1 MPEKSQLGPTGE
13 ASPFG
18 VRLVEFGYL
27 FQDGSKRMAT
37 EPSGGGIWVYQ
48 KTRLDNGIRVV
59 TEYIPHVRSVTIGFW
74 FKTGSRDE
82 DIDYNGV
89 SHFIE
94 HMIFKGTKTRSAR
107 QIAETIDAS
116 GGQLNAFT
124 SKEHT
129 CFYARVLDDH
139 MELAVE
145 ILSDMVLNSEFS
157 QTELEKEKCVIL
169 EEIHSYEDTP
179 DELVHDMFAEAA
191 LTGHVLGKGI
201 LGNAATISRLTR
213 DQLLDYMHT
222 HYTADNLVVAA
233 AGNVLHDQVVETVA
247 RYLSSFG
254 GRSTTGAFL
263 NSEVAHSH
271 DLVRYKDS
279 ELIHMCIGSH
289 GYNRNCPQQYAI
301 FVLDMAIG
309 GGMSSRLF
317 QELREERGL
326 VYNVYSYHTLFQDV
340 GLLATYTGC
349 SPQNLHTVLDIMR
362 AEFADI
368 EANGIKSDELHRA
381 KEQLKGSL
389 MLSLEST
396 ANRMSRLAKAELFQE
411 PLYSPDEMIEKI
423 NAVRP
428 EDVQQVAGRLL
439 NSKNMVC
446 AAIGPITVEAL
457 RR

>member
-1 MPEKSQLGPTGE
+1 
-13 ASPFG
+13 
-18 VRLVEFGYL
+18 
-27 FQDGSKRMAT
+27 
-37 EPSGGGIWVYQ
+37 VYQ
-48 KTRLDNGIRVV
+48 KTRLDNGIRVI
-59 TEYIPHVRSVTIGFW
+59 TEHIPHVRSVTIGFW
-74 FKTGSRDE
+74 FKAGSRDE
-82 DIDYNGV
+82 DIDSNGV

-94 HMIFKGTKTRSAR
+94 HMVFKGTKSRSAR

-129 CFYARVLDDH
+129 CYYARVLDDH

-145 ILSDMVLNSEFS
+145 ILSDMVLNSQFS
-157 QTELEKEKCVIL
+157 TVELEKEKCVIL

-201 LGNAATISRLTR
+201 LGSAATISSLTR
-213 DQLLDYMHT
+213 EQLLDYMHT
-222 HYTADNLVVAA
+222 HYTAENLVVAA
-233 AGNVLHDQVVETVA
+233 AGNVLHDQVVATVE
-247 RYLSSFG
+247 RYLACLS
-254 GRSTTGAFL
+254 GRPASVNL
-263 NSEVAHSH
+263 NSEVTHSH
-271 DLVRYKDS
+271 DVVRFKDS

-349 SPQNLHTVLDIMR
+349 SPQNLNSVLDIIR

-368 EANGIKSDELHRA
+368 EAKGIKPGELHRA

-411 PLYSPDEMIEKI
+411 TLYSPDEMIAKI
-423 NAVRP
+423 NAVQP
-428 EDVQQVAGRLL
+428 DEVQQVARRLL
-439 NSKNMVC
+439 NNNNMVY
-446 AAIGPITVEAL
+446 AAIGPITVEEL
-457 RR
+457 RH